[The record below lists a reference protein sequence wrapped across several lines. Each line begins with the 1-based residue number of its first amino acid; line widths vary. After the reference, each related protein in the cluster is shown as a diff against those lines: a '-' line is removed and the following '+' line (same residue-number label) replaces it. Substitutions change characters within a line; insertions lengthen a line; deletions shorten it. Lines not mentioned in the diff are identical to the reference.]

1 MHQPINQ
8 YGEGAGPYLQRNIAV
23 GVSLKDPRILVK
35 GKLPAPNSALYRS
48 RITPF
53 QTEDPTKGG
62 YHIEL
67 NMTLDELARLAAP
80 PEIALEQLSLRSLG
94 RFLSEMLAT
103 PTPESPTPDS
113 PTPESQYAK
122 HLSFLL
128 RNGGITTFNF
138 EGAKPRGAADKD
150 SVPYMCFQFAV
161 GNLEPDPQNRVS
173 QMAHAIRRLN
183 AVFDLLSKKG
193 LSEFSKQSELEQ
205 HIRMEPKDRWTHV
218 SVPSVDDFETLATK
232 LKNAFGAK
240 FGGESLTA
248 DGKPRLTEGAG
259 ETHLRL
265 SFQPSTSTKKADDIF
280 RNLRDEVARL
290 NSDIEQQ
297 LSAGTPLAGG
307 KIQVE
312 LVSVDKQSPYLHCS
326 FQFPEAS
333 QAGLDADQS
342 LYLGECLLIDFIDA
356 LKPFE
361 RHFVMQYSS

>member
-1 MHQPINQ
+1 MHQPINPH
-8 YGEGAGPYLQRNIAV
+8 GEGAGRYLKGNIAV
-23 GVSLKDPRILVK
+23 GESLKDLRIPVE

-80 PEIALEQLSLRSLG
+80 QEIALEQLSLRSLG

-205 HIRMEPKDRWTHV
+205 HIRMDRQ
-218 SVPSVDDFETLATK
+218 E
-232 LKNAFGAK
+232 
-240 FGGESLTA
+240 
-248 DGKPRLTEGAG
+248 
-259 ETHLRL
+259 
-265 SFQPSTSTKKADDIF
+265 
-280 RNLRDEVARL
+280 
-290 NSDIEQQ
+290 
-297 LSAGTPLAGG
+297 
-307 KIQVE
+307 
-312 LVSVDKQSPYLHCS
+312 
-326 FQFPEAS
+326 
-333 QAGLDADQS
+333 
-342 LYLGECLLIDFIDA
+342 
-356 LKPFE
+356 
-361 RHFVMQYSS
+361 